1 MVFIVTMNI
10 IELFESFRTNQQ
22 AVEYLE
28 KVRWPGKTIC
38 PYCHGD
44 RTCLHKEKGRKVRR
58 WQCWVCKKSFAVTV
72 GTVFHRT
79 HVPLKKWFLIL
90 TMMLNAKKSASSCQI
105 ARDLGMH
112 QATVWSI
119 MHRIRAAMVLDPE
132 QKSLF
137 HGIVEV
143 DETYIGGK
151 PRKVNRKIDRVPSRR
166 GRGTSKTPV
175 VGVLERGGRVHA
187 QVAAEKGD
195 LEANGLERFITRFV
209 EKDGTILITDG
220 NPAYR
225 KVGRKMF
232 HAVINHTLAYVEQ
245 PDPHEQH

>member
-1 MVFIVTMNI
+1 MNI

-44 RTCLHKEKGRKVRR
+44 RTCLHKEKGRKVQR

-119 MHRIRAAMVLDPE
+119 MHRIRAAMALDPE

-137 HGIVEV
+137 HGIVEA

-151 PRKVNRKIDRVPSRR
+151 PRKVNRKIDRLPSRR
-166 GRGTSKTPV
+166 GRGTLPRLRLSEFLSVAGVSMPKLRLRRAILRQTDWRDSLLDSSRKT
-175 VGVLERGGRVHA
+175 ERS
-187 QVAAEKGD
+187 
-195 LEANGLERFITRFV
+195 
-209 EKDGTILITDG
+209 
-220 NPAYR
+220 
-225 KVGRKMF
+225 
-232 HAVINHTLAYVEQ
+232 
-245 PDPHEQH
+245 